1 MSADGRPLQKS
12 GRLLFLHLTDLLPS
26 RTRFG
31 NKRMTL
37 LSRWGSLPFLAARGE
52 ARITLKAEPG
62 ARYRLYAA
70 NTGGKRLA
78 ELPLEQSPGRNRPFH
93 SRSVPQGG
101 VGIRL
106 RAGPPVRWPPPAP
119 KTPGN
124 KPIRKEISMKRRF
137 TLIELLVV
145 IAIIAILAS
154 MLLPALQQA
163 RERARAIQCIN
174 NLKQIGNAVAFYSD
188 ENNDWFHVDGAGT
201 CYGNQTVMNLL
212 THAYT
217 RPNAYNTAVQEA
229 ALLGSPGYL
238 SEKMAVCPSASP
250 HLRYTSDAS
259 RGGVGY
265 TYSFGFYQPPKE
277 FGMFMYSYSTSAGY
291 YRITSGAQYTNRLV
305 YSMKRIRAA
314 GSPADDPR
322 RVLRAAEPILFRVQ
336 LPGFLGSVPADG
348 FPVSASQRHGL
359 RSLRG
364 RPCRTDRHQRN
375 TNRPAQI
382 RGGLHN
388 EQQRELCQALRT
400 SSHGLPS
407 CRPPVWWP
415 SPVSRPGSAASPQ
428 LRPSGVSAA
437 ARNFRGRQASLKK
450 TAALSG

>member
-1 MSADGRPLQKS
+1 
-12 GRLLFLHLTDLLPS
+12 
-26 RTRFG
+26 
-31 NKRMTL
+31 
-37 LSRWGSLPFLAARGE
+37 
-52 ARITLKAEPG
+52 
-62 ARYRLYAA
+62 
-70 NTGGKRLA
+70 
-78 ELPLEQSPGRNRPFH
+78 
-93 SRSVPQGG
+93 
-101 VGIRL
+101 
-106 RAGPPVRWPPPAP
+106 
-119 KTPGN
+119 
-124 KPIRKEISMKRRF
+124 MKRRF

-259 RGGVGY
+259 KGGVGY

-305 YSMKRIRAA
+305 YSMKRIRQPGA
-314 GSPADDPR
+314 
-322 RVLRAAEPILFRVQ
+322 
-336 LPGFLGSVPADG
+336 LPMTLDGFSGQRNQFYFGFSYRDFSGPSQQTAFPSLHHSGMGSVLYADG
-348 FPVSASQRHGL
+348 H
-359 RSLRG
+359 
-364 RPCRTDRHQRN
+364 
-375 TNRPAQI
+375 
-382 RGGLHN
+382 
-388 EQQRELCQALRT
+388 
-400 SSHGLPS
+400 
-407 CRPPVWWP
+407 
-415 SPVSRPGSAASPQ
+415 
-428 LRPSGVSAA
+428 A
-437 ARNFRGRQASLKK
+437 ARTGINEIRTGRLKFEAVYTTNSK
-450 TAALSG
+450 ESYVRL